1 MTKVDIRRAK
11 PSDSEQIF
19 EIYRPIIEDTV
30 ISFETSP
37 PSVEQIAR
45 RIAST
50 LNTHEWLVAQSGNE
64 IVGYTYATQ
73 YRSRQAYRRSTETTV
88 YVHRDHRAQGVGR
101 SLYLALFES
110 LRSLDFHQ
118 AYAGIAL
125 PNEGSIAL
133 HEALGFERIGIFK
146 EAGFKFDSWHDV
158 LWLQRHV

>member
-19 EIYRPIIEDTV
+19 EIYRPIVEGTV
-30 ISFETSP
+30 ISFEITP
-37 PSVEQIAR
+37 PSIELISS

-50 LNTHEWLVAQSGNE
+50 LKTHEWLVAESGNE

-88 YVHRDHRAQGVGR
+88 YVHQDHRSQGVGR

-110 LRSLDFHQ
+110 LISRGFRQ

-133 HEALGFERIGIFK
+133 HEALGFERIGVFK
-146 EAGFKFDSWHDV
+146 EAGFKFDGWHDV
-158 LWLQRHV
+158 LWLQRRV